1 MFTGVGH
8 RPSSVQTIRMG
19 ARRDGELVAIEH
31 VSTNS
36 AAIAH
41 ASIEPISGA
50 TARSYACANVATT
63 DRQRRLNI
71 PLPGSMR
78 GPGHAQGN
86 FALESSIDEL
96 AYELGLDPL
105 ELRLRNY
112 AEVHPQSGL
121 PWSSNALRECYE
133 IGAERFGWTG
143 RNPEIGSMRDGH
155 WKIGYGLAALSW
167 SWFQVRCQAR
177 ATITRDGHADVRS
190 AASDPGTG
198 TRTVMHQLSG
208 ERLGLPTCPG
218 RRLPAAP
225 ASQRHSATPSMQS
238 AAR

>member
-1 MFTGVGH
+1 MTG
-8 RPSSVQTIRMG
+8 RWLRRLP
-19 ARRDGELVAIEH
+19 AR
-31 VSTNS
+31 S
-36 AAIAH
+36 ARCVDKGPLTPGYIKV
-41 ASIEPISGA
+41 A
-50 TARSYACANVATT
+50 TAQVSLTLWRKDGHGTPVAYAEVHP
-63 DRQRRLNI
+63 Q
-71 PLPGSMR
+71 
-78 GPGHAQGN
+78 
-86 FALESSIDEL
+86 FESSIDEL

-112 AEVHPQSGL
+112 AKVHPQSGL
-121 PWSSNALRECYE
+121 PWSSNALRECYA

-177 ATITRDGHADVRS
+177 ATITRDGQADVRS

-198 TRTVMHQLSG
+198 TRTVMHQLSS
-208 ERLGLPTCPG
+208 ERLGLPLDHVRFELGDSDMPWS
-218 RRLPAAP
+218 PAPAVP